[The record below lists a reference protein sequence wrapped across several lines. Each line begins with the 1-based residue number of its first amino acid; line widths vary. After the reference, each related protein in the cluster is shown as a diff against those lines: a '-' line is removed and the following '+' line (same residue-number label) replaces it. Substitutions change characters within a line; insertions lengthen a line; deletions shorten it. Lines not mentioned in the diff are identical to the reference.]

1 VGTRAAGRS
10 IRQPSSTALLSV
22 TESYADSQCHSSSPS
37 RVHTLSIC
45 IVASTSTC
53 DRVERPSARSLN
65 NALESFQKRQTKL
78 RSLRGGVLRRRC
90 IVVQSGRVGGGRV
103 KRKYKGASM
112 STHGTS
118 ARLLRAAHPKDTV
131 HCRRR
136 ASSLPFS
143 TCLTVSEEESRLYNS
158 QYPSFPTTSFSI
170 AESKNN
176 ALQAS
181 NRVIETD
188 ASITTVT
195 LGSLP
200 LHPHGRHPFR
210 LSTFRGDQTPRIYV
224 HPTEGASRAWT

>member
-1 VGTRAAGRS
+1 M
-10 IRQPSSTALLSV
+10 STQLS
-22 TESYADSQCHSSSPS
+22 
-37 RVHTLSIC
+37 TL
-45 IVASTSTC
+45 
-53 DRVERPSARSLN
+53 
-65 NALESFQKRQTKL
+65 
-78 RSLRGGVLRRRC
+78 
-90 IVVQSGRVGGGRV
+90 GRVGGGRV

-224 HPTEGASRAWT
+224 HPTEGARTSFSQMCMTLNVLRTGHPYAEQALRVRGRETIVFRKYMNRGGIGSDEESDIMSRASRYSTPYTWPGKSMMIIERSLCPTFP